1 MKQFL
6 RSIPAVLF
14 LSAAA
19 LFSNVLTGCSSSGSG
34 ALASTPAPK
43 KVYAIEHIL
52 NTTTNVE
59 QDVVAV
65 FSSSTTG
72 STTSTSSLTLP
83 FGFEAF
89 SIAIGPTGTIYIGGL
104 NDNPFVG
111 QVLQYPA
118 GSSGSVTPSV
128 TLNGSNSHTS
138 TFDEPYSIAVNSAG
152 TLFVSAGDGS
162 LEAFANGYTASSA
175 PTQYLTWGMTNFL
188 NTGSEI
194 GVDTAGEI
202 FYLEGGNQVTR
213 TPSIHV
219 FGAGATGATA
229 PMRSITGT
237 NTTAFVL
244 LEIANIAVDG
254 AGDVYLSIYND
265 AQDPNATSVTD
276 PPTSLSTGILE
287 FAAGATGNATPLK
300 QISGTATHIVE
311 PMGLTVDSASNLYY
325 VDASG
330 GFFSN
335 GAAPMP
341 LEIFPSS
348 ATGNVPPAT
357 SSTLTGFSY
366 GISDG
371 FAAIAAY

>member
-14 LSAAA
+14 LSSAV
-19 LFSNVLTGCSSSGSG
+19 LFPVVLTGCSSSGSG
-34 ALASTPAPK
+34 ALASTTPK
-43 KVYAIEHIL
+43 NVYAIEHIL

-89 SIAIGPTGTIYIGGL
+89 SIAIGPTGTIYIGGQL
-104 NDNPFVG
+104 DNPFVS

-118 GSSGSVTPSV
+118 GSSGSATPSV

-229 PMRSITGT
+229 PVRSITGT

>member
-65 FSSSTTG
+65 FSTSTTG
-72 STTSTSSLTLP
+72 STTLTSSLTLP

-89 SIAIGPTGTIYIGGL
+89 SIAIGPTGTIYIGGQL
-104 NDNPFVG
+104 DNPFVG

-118 GSSGSVTPSV
+118 GSSGSATPSV

-202 FYLEGGNQVTR
+202 FYLETGNQVTR
-213 TPSIHV
+213 TPSVHV
-219 FGAGATGATA
+219 FAAGATGATA
-229 PMRSITGT
+229 PVRSITGT

-276 PPTSLSTGILE
+276 PATSLSTGILE
-287 FAAGATGNATPLK
+287 FAAGATNNATPLK
-300 QISGTATHIVE
+300 QISGAATHIVE

-330 GFFSN
+330 GFFNS
-335 GAAPMP
+335 GTTPMP

-357 SSTLTGFSY
+357 SNTLTGYTY

-371 FAAIAAY
+371 FAAIAVY